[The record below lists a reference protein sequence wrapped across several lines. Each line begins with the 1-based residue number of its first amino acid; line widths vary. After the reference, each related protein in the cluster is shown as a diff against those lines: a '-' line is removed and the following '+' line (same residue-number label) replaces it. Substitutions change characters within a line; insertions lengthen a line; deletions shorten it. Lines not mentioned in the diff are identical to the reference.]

1 MGLNN
6 FFKNFW
12 GNSIKTNI
20 SMGTIRINNNS
31 YVGNSI
37 TITNGKVIIDGKDVT
52 PESKNITISVEGNV
66 DNLNVDACDKVTV
79 SGNATKVKTMSGDV
93 EIHGYVTGDVKTMSG
108 DVDCGN
114 IGGSVSTMSGDV
126 KHKR

>member
-1 MGLNN
+1 MK
-6 FFKNFW
+6 FFSNKFW
-12 GNSIKTNI
+12 GNTIMS
-20 SMGTIRINNNS
+20 TIRINNNS

-52 PESKNITISVEGNV
+52 PESKAITISVEGNI

-93 EIHGYVTGDVKTMSG
+93 EIHGDVSGDVKTMSG